1 MPTGL
6 TAAIY
11 EDQEGYTFEDF
22 VWRCARHMTPLIRMR
37 DADEDAPIPTTLEPE
52 ISFTS
57 TALRNSQELLEQ
69 VTAMDDVAAQSAA
82 TDEYEQALARIEE
95 AQAEKLALRAR
106 YERMKEQVEA
116 WEPPSQHHMPLKAL
130 MLKQL
135 DESIRY
141 DTEISR
147 TRDEIERLDGPEWR
161 ERTVKKLTSE
171 ITRYESQIEDEK
183 KRAEFNNTWLR
194 QLRESLPPREYRT
207 KTGRVL
213 TEDDIQELA
222 DEAEQGYDISHLKDD
237 Q

>member
-11 EDQEGYTFEDF
+11 EGREGYTFQDF

-37 DADEDAPIPTTLEPE
+37 DADEDAPIPETMEPE
-52 ISFTS
+52 IRFAAD
-57 TALRNSQELLEQ
+57 ALLNAQQLLEQ
-69 VTAMDDVAAQSAA
+69 VTAMNDEQAQQAA

-95 AQAEKLALRAR
+95 AQAEKLALRER

-141 DTEISR
+141 DTEITR
-147 TRDEIERLDGPEWR
+147 TPGEIERLDGPEWR
-161 ERTVKKLTSE
+161 ERTMKKLTSE
-171 ITRYESQIEDEK
+171 IARYESEIKDEK

-194 QLRESLPPREYRT
+194 ELRESL
-207 KTGRVL
+207 
-213 TEDDIQELA
+213 A
-222 DEAEQGYDISHLKDD
+222 
-237 Q
+237 